1 MRTHLALSA
10 LALALCLAI
19 AGCGAKPADIFIVE
33 RTNAGTNSTLTLL
46 VNEEGGVHC
55 NGGKELKLGDKE
67 LVQARGIQEDLKD
80 PASSNTVLPPQPGS
94 VYSYALR
101 DEAGSLRFSDN
112 SAKQTAAMHQLQL
125 FVLQTAQ
132 RLCGISS

>member
-1 MRTHLALSA
+1 MRARLAPPA
-10 LALALCLAI
+10 LAVALCLAI
-19 AGCGAKPADIFIVE
+19 AGCGATPADIFIIE
-33 RTNAGTNSTLTLL
+33 RMNASTHSTLTLL

-67 LVQARGIQEDLKD
+67 LVQARGIREDLKD
-80 PASSNTVLPPQPGS
+80 QTSSNTVLPAQPGS
-94 VYSYALR
+94 VYTYALR
-101 DEAGSLRFSDN
+101 DEDGSLRFSDN